1 MKLEDVPDNTL
12 NANLLKYFLGED
24 INSIDVDQNY
34 FTIKKVTSLWE
45 VLCRTYG
52 YDIATKTIF

>member
-1 MKLEDVPDNTL
+1 MKLKDVPDNTL

-34 FTIKKVTSLWE
+34 FIITKVTSLGE
-45 VLCRTYG
+45 VLHVA
-52 YDIATKTIF
+52 YDTWVKM